1 MKAMSESMID
11 VAWNITVL
19 DIETTL
25 RAAISKI
32 FRDKSVDDKGRKQ
45 RAKGLLTLAKIF
57 KNYGS
62 DSDQGVKDIKEMV
75 KSQMQNRPPPDMSGE
90 GAEAASK
97 EPWGCTKCTFQNAA
111 GTKLCEMCGQAFKD
125 NWV

>member
-75 KSQMQNRPPPDMSGE
+75 RSQMQNRPPPDMSGGEE
-90 GAEAASK
+90 GAVSK
-97 EPWGCTKCTFQNAA
+97 EPWNCSKCTFQNAGGA
-111 GTKLCEMCGQAFKD
+111 ANCEMCGQAFKE
-125 NWV
+125 NWI

>member
-1 MKAMSESMID
+1 MID

-19 DIETTL
+19 DIENTL

-57 KNYGS
+57 KGYGS
-62 DSDQGVKDIKEMV
+62 DSNEGIDDIKEMV
-75 KSQMQNRPPPDMSGE
+75 MS
-90 GAEAASK
+90 
-97 EPWGCTKCTFQNAA
+97 
-111 GTKLCEMCGQAFKD
+111 
-125 NWV
+125 